1 MKVEVNGKQKFS
13 FKVNKALTAIGSN
26 NRSKYYKL
34 LSGNMEKNGIIPDYE
49 GEDFKEKFDN
59 FILTFKRLTEIFWK
73 LQTVTSGILEKR
85 RKKS

>member
-1 MKVEVNGKQKFS
+1 
-13 FKVNKALTAIGSN
+13 
-26 NRSKYYKL
+26 
-34 LSGNMEKNGIIPDYE
+34 MEKNGIIPDYE